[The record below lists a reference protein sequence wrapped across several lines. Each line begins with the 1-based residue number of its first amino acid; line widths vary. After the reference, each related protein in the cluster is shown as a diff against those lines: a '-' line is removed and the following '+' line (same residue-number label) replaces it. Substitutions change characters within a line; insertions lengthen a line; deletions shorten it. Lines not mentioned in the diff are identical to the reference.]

1 MAANENRKVTTVNV
15 EDQLTVIAVI
25 LINRALSL
33 TKETKELA
41 KILNGD
47 VGDLIRLLFGQLGTG
62 LEALADRRELI
73 SGISREGLVGGS
85 LLHSQNLI
93 IHANLQYQIRN
104 R

>member
-41 KILNGD
+41 KILNSN
-47 VGDLIRLLFGQLGTG
+47 VSDLIGLVIGQLDTG
-62 LEALADRRELI
+62 LKMLANRGKLI
-73 SGISREGLVGGS
+73 SGIYGGGLLVGRAD
-85 LLHSQNLI
+85 LSQNLFV
-93 IHANLQYQIRN
+93 HANLQYK
-104 R
+104 